1 MYHHEEH
8 SPRPPGKGN
17 VRPGEKRRVL
27 LHDDGCLVAVRPLKV
42 VEHVV
47 VPVHVVGVQRQVKFP
62 VRDQTVLVA
71 ARVIIAQGKERENK
85 VSGTFLT
92 LQ

>member
-1 MYHHEEH
+1 MYHHEVH
-8 SPRPPGKGN
+8 SPLPPGKGN
-17 VRPGEKRRVL
+17 VRPGEKRRAL

-47 VPVHVVGVQRQVKFP
+47 VPLHVVGVQRQVEFP

-71 ARVIIAQGKERENK
+71 ARIIAQGKRENK
-85 VSGTFLT
+85 VSDIFLM
-92 LQ
+92 L